1 MGSLYGHEVRSEL
14 PLCRLNA
21 AAGTRGVLTVVETS
35 TQLVEPEREPEGV
48 LEDDRGWRWYASYE
62 EDGSCLMFM
71 PPTGAFLLEPEA
83 MRVTVDYRGDDFDL
97 LEHRIASS
105 AICTLLALREDLALH
120 ASAVEV
126 GGRAIVFCGPTT
138 RGKSTLARKLG
149 EAGFPVLGEDGI
161 AISLEGEPVAFPG
174 ARGIR
179 VRQEGGGS
187 VALAPDPGPREP
199 EPCAVVAAVLL
210 DERGPELEIERL
222 ERARALTMFT
232 PNLVHS
238 GGHGSIGNAFGR
250 LAQLLSFVPAYR
262 AALPDDLEALP
273 EAAKIL
279 LASVTDAG

>member
-21 AAGTRGVLTVVETS
+21 ATGTRGVLTVVETS
-35 TQLVEPEREPEGV
+35 TPLAEPEREPEGV

-62 EDGSCLMFM
+62 ENGSCLMFM

-83 MRVTVDYRGDDFDL
+83 MRVTVDSRGGDFEL

-105 AICTLLALREDLALH
+105 AICMLLALREDLVVH

-138 RGKSTLARKLG
+138 RGKSTLARVLG
-149 EAGFPVLGEDGI
+149 EGGHPVLGEDGI
-161 AISLEGEPVAFPG
+161 AIPVDAEPTAFPG

-179 VRQEGGGS
+179 VREDGGRS
-187 VALAPDPGPREP
+187 VTLAPDPGPREP
-199 EPCAVVAAVLL
+199 GPCPVGAIVLL
-210 DERGPELEIERL
+210 GERGSELEVERL
-222 ERARALTMFT
+222 EPAHALTLFT

-238 GGHGSIGNAFGR
+238 GGHGSIGAAFGR
-250 LAQLLSFVPAYR
+250 LAHLLGSVPAYQ
-262 AALPDDLEALP
+262 ASLPDDIEALP
-273 EAAKIL
+273 EAARIL
-279 LASVTDAG
+279 LAIVTDAG